1 MFYNLAT
8 MQSQQSVSCG
18 ALVREARKRHGLGQ
32 AELARR
38 VGTEQPAISRVERN
52 LVSPSLDTLNR
63 LFEAMGET
71 LAVTPV
77 RLVDPVPGGGNQ
89 SIAELRADY
98 RNLTAEERLAQAAQ
112 LSKIATEL
120 AAGAD
125 VR

>member
-1 MFYNLAT
+1 MGR
-8 MQSQQSVSCG
+8 SRRSISCG
-18 ALVREARKRHGLGQ
+18 SLVREARIRHGLDQ

-38 VGTEQPAISRVERN
+38 VGTEQPAISRIERN

-77 RLVDPVPGGGNQ
+77 SLSGPTPGGGNQ
-89 SIAELRADY
+89 SIAELRADFQE
-98 RNLTAEERLAQAAQ
+98 LTAEERLVQATR
-112 LSKIATEL
+112 LSRIATEL

-125 VR
+125 IP